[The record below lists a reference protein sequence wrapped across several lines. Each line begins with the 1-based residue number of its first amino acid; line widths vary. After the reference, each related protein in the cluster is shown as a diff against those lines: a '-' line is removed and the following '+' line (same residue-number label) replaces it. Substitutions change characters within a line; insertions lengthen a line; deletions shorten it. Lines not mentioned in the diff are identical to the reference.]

1 MLTKLATILTE
12 AGTMLLDKQ
21 SVNDST
27 FTRIGPQVNASIDND
42 LHNFLI
48 DKIDSMGTGLPI
60 ISEEDKKAH
69 INSRPKKYW
78 LIDPLDGTA
87 SFVDGFPGFVIQAAL
102 MENNQPVLSCVH
114 APSLAETF
122 LAEKG
127 SGATRN
133 GDLIVTN
140 KNLNNGLVQT
150 DNYPKPKGIAAE
162 IACDLDIQGYLESGS
177 IGLKI
182 CRVAEGKAH
191 LFVKDIELY
200 DWDVAAPH
208 LILRESGGI
217 LRDGLGKNFS
227 YHGSFMKN
235 GLITA
240 SNKELFLRV
249 LKWVKA
255 R

>member
-1 MLTKLATILTE
+1 L
-12 AGTMLLDKQ
+12 
-21 SVNDST
+21 
-27 FTRIGPQVNASIDND
+27 R
-42 LHNFLI
+42 
-48 DKIDSMGTGLPI
+48 
-60 ISEEDKKAH
+60 
-69 INSRPKKYW
+69 
-78 LIDPLDGTA
+78 DPLDGTA

-114 APSLAETF
+114 APSLEETF

-127 SGATRN
+127 SGATKN

-140 KNLNNGLVQT
+140 NNMNNNIVQT
-150 DNYPKPKGIAAE
+150 DNYPEPKGIAAE
-162 IACDLDIQGYLESGS
+162 IACDLEIPGYLESGS

-208 LILRESGGI
+208 LILKESGGI
-217 LRDGLGKNFS
+217 LTDGLGNNFS
-227 YHGSFMKN
+227 YYGSFMKN
-235 GLITA
+235 GLIVA
-240 SNKELFLRV
+240 SNKDLFLRV
-249 LKWVKA
+249 LKWIKA